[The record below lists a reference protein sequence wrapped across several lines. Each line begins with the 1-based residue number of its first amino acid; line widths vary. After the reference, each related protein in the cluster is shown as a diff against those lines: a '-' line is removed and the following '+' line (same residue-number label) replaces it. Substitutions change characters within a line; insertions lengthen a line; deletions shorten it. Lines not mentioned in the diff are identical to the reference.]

1 LLHGSSRKSPEQM
14 ITGLPRAPNVEATAS
29 YSQKIKKQG
38 GPVNTRL
45 SLSATSVA
53 ARVALALIQD
63 HWLPSHGEVMS
74 SPPRTLDVPY

>member
-29 YSQKIKKQG
+29 HSQKIKKQG

-45 SLSATSVA
+45 SPSAAS
-53 ARVALALIQD
+53 VALALIQG

-74 SPPRTLDVPY
+74 FPPRTLDVPY